1 MCLAIPAQ
9 LIEYLDEERQFARVE
24 LGGVRRRVN
33 TMLLTGPDAAEVG
46 DYVLVHVGFAMS
58 RISEAE
64 AQKTLSM
71 LEQMGSAFTDEMA
84 QLSESEA
91 LTVEEQMNR
100 TSGPK
105 RGDAT

>member
-64 AQKTLSM
+64 AQKTLLM
-71 LEQMGSAFTDEMA
+71 LEQMGSAFTDEMV
-84 QLSESEA
+84 QMGESEA
-91 LTVEEQMNR
+91 LAAEEQMNR
-100 TSGPK
+100 TSAPR

>member
-1 MCLAIPAQ
+1 
-9 LIEYLDEERQFARVE
+9 
-24 LGGVRRRVN
+24 
-33 TMLLTGPDAAEVG
+33 
-46 DYVLVHVGFAMS
+46 MS

-91 LTVEEQMNR
+91 LTVEEQMNH